1 MDLNQFNRTY
11 GSLATEE
18 LLDHI
23 IISQSKTDWRA
34 YCLKHTI
41 IKRTTKTVRDNF
53 FNGKEDYGNY
63 QGRYQQLPEPKQYY
77 HLTLLNGK
85 GSHIF
90 YLKFYQEEVET
101 FYAPKQLVTV

>member
-1 MDLNQFNRTY
+1 MDLNQFNQTY

-23 IISQSKTDWRA
+23 IIGDFKTDWRA
-34 YCLKHTI
+34 FCLKHAI
-41 IKRTTKTVRDNF
+41 IKRTTKTVNNHFTKD
-53 FNGKEDYGNY
+53 KDYYGDY

-77 HLTLLNGK
+77 YLNLTNGK

-90 YLKFYQEEVET
+90 YLKFYQEELNT
-101 FYAPKQLVTV
+101 YYAPKQLVTV